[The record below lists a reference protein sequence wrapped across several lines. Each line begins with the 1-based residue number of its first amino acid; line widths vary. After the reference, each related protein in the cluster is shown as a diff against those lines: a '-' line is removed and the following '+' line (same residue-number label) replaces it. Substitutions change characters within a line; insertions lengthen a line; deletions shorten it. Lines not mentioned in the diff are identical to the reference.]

1 MKSLIL
7 IFILSMT
14 TSIFAM
20 SEDMAD
26 CGLGSQ
32 EADKSVIVM
41 DDTEASTINSSHQ

>member
-7 IFILSMT
+7 IFVLSMT

-20 SEDMAD
+20 SENMAD

-32 EADKSVIVM
+32 EADKTAIVIDADTSV
-41 DDTEASTINSSHQ
+41 STSSQQ